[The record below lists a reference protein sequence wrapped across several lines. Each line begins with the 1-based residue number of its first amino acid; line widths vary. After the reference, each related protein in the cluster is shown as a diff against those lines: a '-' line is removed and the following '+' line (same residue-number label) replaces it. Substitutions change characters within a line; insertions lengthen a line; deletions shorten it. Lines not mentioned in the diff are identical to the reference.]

1 MNLSVGFECLNLY
14 QLDLFLPSGCY
25 RLRHLAWTYFFVS
38 ICNSKRGF
46 GALDVTDRYLS
57 LGENG
62 LSNSVTSRTVFRSR
76 LLQIEMFVS
85 APAPPLAVVPYKQ
98 TPW

>member
-1 MNLSVGFECLNLY
+1 MSTTSSADNYGNRSSRSVTV
-14 QLDLFLPSGCY
+14 
-25 RLRHLAWTYFFVS
+25 R
-38 ICNSKRGF
+38 RGF
-46 GALDVTDRYLS
+46 GFQMLQIETLVWRVLRLS
-57 LGENG
+57 R
-62 LSNSVTSRTVFRSR
+62 SVTSRPEFRSH

>member
-1 MNLSVGFECLNLY
+1 MRVIRLS
-14 QLDLFLPSGCY
+14 
-25 RLRHLAWTYFFVS
+25 R
-38 ICNSKRGF
+38 
-46 GALDVTDRYLS
+46 
-57 LGENG
+57 
-62 LSNSVTSRTVFRSR
+62 SVTSRPGFRSH

>member
-1 MNLSVGFECLNLY
+1 MTSSAVPGV
-14 QLDLFLPSGCY
+14 
-25 RLRHLAWTYFFVS
+25 R
-38 ICNSKRGF
+38 
-46 GALDVTDRYLS
+46 
-57 LGENG
+57 G
-62 LSNSVTSRTVFRSR
+62 LSRSVTSGTGFAELLLQIETFAMQVLRLSRSVTSRPGFRSH

>member
-1 MNLSVGFECLNLY
+1 MSRTSSADNYGNRSSRSVTV
-14 QLDLFLPSGCY
+14 
-25 RLRHLAWTYFFVS
+25 R
-38 ICNSKRGF
+38 RGF
-46 GALDVTDRYLS
+46 GLQMLQIEMLVWRVLRLS
-57 LGENG
+57 Q
-62 LSNSVTSRTVFRSR
+62 SVTSRPGFRSH